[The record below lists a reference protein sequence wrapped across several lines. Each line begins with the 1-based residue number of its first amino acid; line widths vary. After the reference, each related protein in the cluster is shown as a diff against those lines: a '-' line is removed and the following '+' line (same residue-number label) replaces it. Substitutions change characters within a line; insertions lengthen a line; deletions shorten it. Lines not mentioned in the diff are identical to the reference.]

1 MGWQPTSYSLLLA
14 LAAVMAA
21 VLALYAGSRRG
32 TPGAREVALLLLGVF
47 AWCSAYAMESA
58 STGLALKVFWAKVEY
73 VGIAS
78 VPVAWFVFALAY
90 TGRSRWLTR
99 RNLMLLTVIPVI
111 TLLLVATNEAHGLVW
126 SRTVLD
132 PSGSFLVVEH
142 GAWFWVY
149 WIYSYVMLVL
159 GTFFLVSML
168 LRSPRLYRRQGA
180 ALLVAVAA
188 PWVGNGMYV
197 LGLNPFP
204 YLDLTPFAFLIS
216 GTAVS
221 WGLFRFRF
229 LEIVPVAR
237 DALVEG
243 MEDGV
248 IVVDPRGRVVD
259 LNPAA
264 QRVLGTTASEAVGE
278 PLSRLSQ
285 ILDDLISG
293 YGAGES
299 DLEAHKE
306 VDLGENGAGRSYDLV
321 LSSLR
326 DRGGRRTGRLLV
338 LRDVMERKRAEEEM
352 IRQGAELARSNAELE
367 NFAYLIAH
375 DLRAPL
381 RGINGFSQI
390 LLEDHAE
397 GLDDEGREYLERIRA
412 GTLRMEQ
419 LIDELLELS
428 RLTRATMR
436 HETVDLSGIA
446 RDVLDELRR
455 GDPGRAAKFVIS
467 EGLEAKGDPRLLH
480 VALWNLLE
488 NAWKFTQREPEAR
501 IELGAEHRPEVGPVF
516 FVRDNGVGF
525 EMAYSDK
532 LFRAFQRLHT
542 SEEFEGTG
550 IGLAT
555 VQRAVERHGGKV
567 WAEGKTGEG
576 ATFYFT
582 L

>member
-1 MGWQPTSYSLLLA
+1 LGWQPTSYSLLLA

-21 VLALYAGSRRG
+21 VLAVYARSRRG
-32 TPGAREVALLLLGVF
+32 TPGAREVTLLLLSVF
-47 AWCSAYAMESA
+47 VWCAAYALESA
-58 STGLALKVFWAKVEY
+58 SSGLALKVFWAKVEY
-73 VGIAS
+73 LGIALA
-78 VPVAWFVFALAY
+78 PLTWFAFALAY
-90 TGRSRWLTR
+90 AGRDRWLTR
-99 RNLMLLTVIPVI
+99 RNLALLAVIPAV
-111 TLLLVATNEAHGLVW
+111 TLLLVTTNEAHGLVW
-126 SRTVLD
+126 SSTALEA
-132 PSGSFLVVEH
+132 SGAFLVVEH
-142 GAWFWVY
+142 GAWFWVF
-149 WIYSYVMLVL
+149 WIYSYSMLVL

-168 LRSPRLYRRQGA
+168 ARSPGIYRRQGA

-204 YLDLTPFAFLIS
+204 YLDLTPFAFLVS
-216 GTAVS
+216 GMALS

-229 LEIVPVAR
+229 LELVPVAR

-248 IVVDPRGRVVD
+248 IVVDPGGRIVD

-278 PLSRLSQ
+278 PLSRLSPV
-285 ILDDLISG
+285 LDDLIDG
-293 YGAGES
+293 YSAVDG

-306 VDLGENGAGRSYDLV
+306 VDLGEGGTGRSYDLV

-338 LRDVMERKRAEEEM
+338 LRDVTERKHAEKEM

-367 NFAYLIAH
+367 HFAYLIAH

-381 RGINGFSQI
+381 RSINGFSQI
-390 LLEDHAE
+390 LLEDHANT
-397 GLDDEGREYLERIRA
+397 LDDEGRTYLSRIRA
-412 GTLRMEQ
+412 GTLRMEK

-436 HETVDLSGIA
+436 RERVDLSAIA
-446 RDVLDELRR
+446 RDVSAELRR
-455 GDPGRAAKFVIS
+455 GDPGRAARFVIADD
-467 EGLEAKGDPRLLH
+467 LEANGDPHLLY
-480 VALWNLLE
+480 VALWNLLD

-501 IELGAEHRPEVGPVF
+501 IEFGATLGEDPVF

-525 EMAYSDK
+525 EMKYSDK
-532 LFRAFQRLHT
+532 LFGAFQRLHGAD
-542 SEEFEGTG
+542 EFEGTG

-555 VQRAVERHGGKV
+555 VQRVVDRHGGRV
-567 WAEGKTGEG
+567 WAEGEVGGG

>member
-21 VLALYAGSRRG
+21 VLALYARSRRG
-32 TPGAREVALLLLGVF
+32 TTGAREVALLLLAVF
-47 AWCSAYAMESA
+47 VWCSAYALESA

-73 VGIAS
+73 AGIAS
-78 VPVAWFVFALAY
+78 APLAWFAFALAY

-99 RNLMLLTVIPVI
+99 RNLALLAVIPVI
-111 TLLLVATNEAHGLVW
+111 TLLLVTTNEAHGLVW
-126 SRTVLD
+126 STTALGA
-132 PSGSFLVVEH
+132 SGSFLVVEH
-142 GAWFWVY
+142 GLWFWVY
-149 WIYSYVMLVL
+149 WIYSYSMLVL
-159 GTFFLVSML
+159 GTLFLVSML
-168 LRSPRLYRRQGA
+168 ARSPGIYRRQGA

-248 IVVDPRGRVVD
+248 IVVDTRGRIVD

-278 PLSRLSQ
+278 PLLRLSPV
-285 ILDDLISG
+285 LDELIDG
-293 YGAGES
+293 YSPDDG

-306 VDLGENGAGRSYDLV
+306 VELGEDGEGRSYDLV

-338 LRDVMERKRAEEEM
+338 LRDVTERKRAEEEM

-390 LLEDHAE
+390 LLEDHVE
-397 GLDDEGREYLERIRA
+397 VLDDVGRDYLSRIRS

-419 LIDELLELS
+419 LIDELLEFS

-436 HETVDLSGIA
+436 RERVDLSAIA
-446 RDVLDELRR
+446 RDVASELRR
-455 GDPGRAAKFVIS
+455 GDPGRAARFVIAD
-467 EGLEAKGDPRLLH
+467 GLEANGDPHLLH
-480 VALWNLLE
+480 VALWNILD
-488 NAWKFTQREPEAR
+488 NAWKFTQGEPEAR
-501 IELGAEHRPEVGPVF
+501 IELGAERRPEGQVF

-555 VQRAVERHGGKV
+555 VQRVVERHGGRV
-567 WAEGKTGEG
+567 WAEAEVGEG
-576 ATFYFT
+576 AIFYFT